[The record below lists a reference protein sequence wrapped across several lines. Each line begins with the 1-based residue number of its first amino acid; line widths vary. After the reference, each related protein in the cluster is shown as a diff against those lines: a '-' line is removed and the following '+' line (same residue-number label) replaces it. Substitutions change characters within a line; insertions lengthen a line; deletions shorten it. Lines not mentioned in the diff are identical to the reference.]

1 MKQILSGVAYCHKMN
16 VVHRDIKPENLILES
31 KNDQAN
37 LKIIDFGT
45 SRVLFKHEQLR

>member
-1 MKQILSGVAYCHKMN
+1 MN

-31 KNDQAN
+31 KKDDAN

-45 SRVLFKHEQLR
+45 FRVLLKDE